1 MPEYRYWQ
9 LEIQDKVGTLTINRP
24 EHSNSFLPES
34 FYELGLISQR
44 LADDKNV
51 WALILQGSGDHFSIG
66 MDVGVISQMI
76 GLDHALYR
84 KTLRE
89 MQECLDAFEALEK
102 PTIAKIK
109 GFCLGG
115 GMILALCCDF
125 RVASQR
131 TVFGFPEVKRG
142 IPVIMGT
149 HRVTRIIGPAA
160 TKELLFFG
168 RNLRAHTAEA
178 YGFVHQV
185 VEPEKLDQA
194 VHFLAGKCTKLPTR
208 TMGAIKRIIN
218 DGYHL
223 SLRESQ
229 NLEIEVQAELLD
241 SPDFKEAVMSFI
253 ENRSPQ
259 FRGE

>member
-1 MPEYRYWQ
+1 MTEYQYWQ
-9 LEIQDKVGTLTINRP
+9 IDLEDRIATLTINRP
-24 EHSNSFLPES
+24 EQSNSLLPES
-34 FYELGLISQR
+34 FFELGKISRR
-44 LADDKNV
+44 LADDKDV
-51 WALILQGSGDHFSIG
+51 WAVILQGSGDHFSIG
-66 MDVGVISQMI
+66 MDMEVIGQMI
-76 GLDHALYR
+76 GLDEAVYR
-84 KTLRE
+84 KALQQ
-89 MQECLDAFEALEK
+89 MQECLDTFETLEK

-142 IPVIMGT
+142 LPVIMGT

-178 YGFVHQV
+178 YGFVNKV

-194 VHFLAGKCTKLPTR
+194 AAFLAGKCTKLPPR
-208 TMGAIKRIIN
+208 TIGAIKRIIN

-229 NLEIEVQAELLD
+229 NLEIEAQAELLD
-241 SPDFKEAVMSFI
+241 SADFKEAVMSTL
-253 ENRSPQ
+253 ENRSPH
-259 FRGE
+259 FVGE

>member
-1 MPEYRYWQ
+1 MTEYQCWQ
-9 LEIQDKVGTLTINRP
+9 LDLEDRIATLTINRP
-24 EHSNSFLPES
+24 EQSNSLLPES
-34 FYELGLISQR
+34 FFELGEISRR
-44 LADDKNV
+44 LADDTDV
-51 WALILQGSGDHFSIG
+51 WAVILQGSGDHFSIG
-66 MDVGVISQMI
+66 MDMEVIGQMI
-76 GLDHALYR
+76 GLDETVYR
-84 KTLRE
+84 KTLHQ
-89 MQECLDAFEALEK
+89 MQECLDAFETLEK

-142 IPVIMGT
+142 LPVIMGT

-168 RNLRAHTAEA
+168 RNLRAHTAES
-178 YGFVHQV
+178 YGFVHKV

-194 VHFLAGKCTKLPTR
+194 AAFLAGKCTKLPPR
-208 TMGAIKRIIN
+208 TIGAIKRIIN

-229 NLEIEVQAELLD
+229 NLEIEAQAELLD
-241 SPDFKEAVMSFI
+241 SIDFKEAVMSTL
-253 ENRSPQ
+253 ENRPPH
-259 FRGE
+259 FVGE

>member
-1 MPEYRYWQ
+1 MPEYQYWQ
-9 LEIQDKVGTLTINRP
+9 LEQQDRIATLTINRP
-24 EHSNSFLPES
+24 EQSNSFLPES
-34 FYELGLISQR
+34 FFELGKISRR
-44 LADDKNV
+44 LAEDKGV
-51 WALILQGSGDHFSIG
+51 WAVILQGSGDHFSIG
-66 MDVGVISQMI
+66 MDVEVIGQMI
-76 GLDHALYR
+76 HLDVELYLNA
-84 KTLRE
+84 LRE

-115 GMILALCCDF
+115 GVILALCCDF
-125 RVASQR
+125 RVASQS

-142 IPVIMGT
+142 VPVIMGT
-149 HRVTRIIGPAA
+149 HRVTRIVGPAA

-168 RNLRAHTAEA
+168 RNLRAHTAET

-185 VEPEKLDQA
+185 VEPERLDQA
-194 VHFLAGKCTKLPTR
+194 ATTLAGKCTRLPPR
-208 TMGAIKRIIN
+208 TIGAIKRIIN

-229 NLEIEVQAELLD
+229 NLEIEAQAKLLD
-241 SPDFKEAVMSFI
+241 SPDFKEAVMSYL

-259 FRGE
+259 FIGQ

>member
-1 MPEYRYWQ
+1 MPEYQYWQ
-9 LEIQDKVGTLTINRP
+9 LDQQDKIATLSINRP
-24 EHSNSFLPES
+24 EQSNSFTPES
-34 FYELGLISQR
+34 FFELGSISQR
-44 LADDKNV
+44 LADNEDI
-51 WALILQGSGDHFSIG
+51 WAVILQGNGDHFSIG
-66 MDVGVISQMI
+66 MDVNVIRQAI
-76 GLDHALYR
+76 GLDEELYR
-84 KTLRE
+84 NTLRE

-102 PTIAKIK
+102 PTIAKLK

-115 GMILALCCDF
+115 GMIMALCCDF
-125 RVASQR
+125 RIASRR

-149 HRVTRIIGPAA
+149 HRVTRIMGPAL

-178 YGFVHQV
+178 YGLVHKV

-194 VHFLAGKCTKLPTR
+194 VTALAEKCTKLPPR

-223 SLRESQ
+223 SLRDSQ
-229 NLEIEVQAELLD
+229 LLEIETQAQLLD
-241 SPDFKEAVMSFI
+241 SPDFKEAVMSYL
-253 ENRSPQ
+253 ENRPPH
-259 FRGE
+259 FIGE